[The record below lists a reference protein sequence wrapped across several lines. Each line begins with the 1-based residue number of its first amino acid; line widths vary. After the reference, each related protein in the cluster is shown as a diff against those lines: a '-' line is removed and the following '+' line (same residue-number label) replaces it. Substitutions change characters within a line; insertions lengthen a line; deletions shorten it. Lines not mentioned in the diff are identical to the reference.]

1 MAKNDWKI
9 GVLFSKTGET
19 SAVESTMANATLLA
33 IEEIN
38 ARGGILGRAIA
49 PTFHDPSSSPPK
61 YKELVKALLDDHIRI
76 VFAGF
81 TSTSRKAILPEIEA
95 HRGLLFY
102 PTYYE
107 GFEFSQRCI
116 YTGAA
121 PNQFA
126 LQLADYLLRNQGKTF
141 ILVGSNY
148 VFPYEINRIISDFV
162 IHQKGRILDEI
173 YVPLTADAADVRK
186 VIKQAQKLKPDA
198 IISTLLGRG
207 AVMLYEFYAEAGLD
221 PDQMPIASIGTSE
234 AEFILMKP
242 GVAKGHLSAVPFFQS
257 LDTPEAR
264 CFVAAY
270 KARFGKDAHV
280 TASAEAAYF
289 QVHLYAKALELAQ
302 NDDPDE
308 LLRVIDGLEI
318 DAPQGRVR
326 VSAENHHTALW
337 PRVGKVNDRNEI
349 DIVWQASDRA
359 EPDPYF
365 LFSSDDEWLRQSRA
379 AGTF

>member
-1 MAKNDWKI
+1 MAKDDWKI

-19 SAVESTMANATLLA
+19 STVESTMANATLLA
-33 IEEIN
+33 VEEIN
-38 ARGGILGRAIA
+38 AKGGILGKPIM
-49 PTFHDPSSSPPK
+49 PTFCDPGSSPRK
-61 YKELVKALLDDHIRI
+61 YREMVQSLLDNQIKI
-76 VFAGF
+76 VFGGF
-81 TSTSRKAILPEIEA
+81 TSTSRKAIIPEIEA
-95 HRGLLFY
+95 RRGLLFY

-162 IHQKGRILDEI
+162 ISQKGKILNEI
-173 YVPLTADAADVRK
+173 YVPLTADPADVRK
-186 VIKQAQKLKPDA
+186 VIKQAEKLKPDA

-221 PDQMPIASIGTSE
+221 PIQMPIASIGTSE
-234 AEFILMKP
+234 PEFILMKP
-242 GVAKGHLSAVPFFQS
+242 GVARGHISAVPFFQN
-257 LDTPEAR
+257 LDTPKAR
-264 CFVAAY
+264 IFVAAY
-270 KARFGKDAHV
+270 KSRFGDEAHV

-289 QVHLYAKALELAQ
+289 QVHLYAKALALAKS
-302 NDDPDE
+302 DDPDAI
-308 LLRVIDGLEI
+308 LSVIDGLEI

-326 VSAENHHTALW
+326 VSPENHHTALW
-337 PRVGKVNDRNEI
+337 PRVGKVNDRDGI
-349 DIVWQASDRA
+349 DIVWEARA
-359 EPDPYF
+359 RVEPDPYF
-365 LFSSDDEWLRQSRA
+365 LVSSDDEWLRQSSGS
-379 AGTF
+379 GTA